1 MNSVPDLLDPEPHRR
16 LDARALREALTF
28 AFATGG
34 TSESFSKIWDRAE
47 FGASDFSSDCFAR
60 ELFLSDFVTRCLAF
74 TVAGQKYVPERG
86 HLQRLIA
93 HPPSALRV
101 TQFRHEILR
110 ELSATPERARNSA
123 DWR

>member
-1 MNSVPDLLDPEPHRR
+1 MTVVPDLLYPEPQRR

-34 TSESFSKIWDRAE
+34 TSEIFNKIWERAA

-60 ELFLSDFVTRCLAF
+60 ELFLSDFVTRCLSF
-74 TVAGQKYVPERG
+74 SVGGQKYVPERA

-93 HPPSALRV
+93 HPPRDPKV
-101 TQFRHEILR
+101 TE
-110 ELSATPERARNSA
+110 
-123 DWR
+123 